1 MPACPVAAH
10 ADKAINA
17 FIQQASTKKKRVSRI
32 LHTIQNTIL
41 KSHAW
46 YHLVVLSN
54 NTHENTRRQLQGRDE
69 KYLNFEITNSTL
81 ALLALTIGE
90 VW

>member
-1 MPACPVAAH
+1 MRSYSRH
-10 ADKAINA
+10 L
-17 FIQQASTKKKRVSRI
+17 QKKRECQEI
-32 LHTIQNTIL
+32 IHTIQNTIL

-54 NTHENTRRQLQGRDE
+54 NTDENTRRQLQGRDE